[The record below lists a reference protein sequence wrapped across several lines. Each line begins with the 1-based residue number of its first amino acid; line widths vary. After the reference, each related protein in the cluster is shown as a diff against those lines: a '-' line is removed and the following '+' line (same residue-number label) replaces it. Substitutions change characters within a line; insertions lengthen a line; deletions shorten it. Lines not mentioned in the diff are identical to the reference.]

1 MLFTS
6 TVFLFLFLPLLL
18 AVYFSAR
25 SIRQRNVVLL
35 IASLFFYAWGEQAFV
50 VLLLASIGL
59 NHLFGRWI
67 ADRRD
72 RGAGRVLAL
81 GVAAN
86 LALLGFFKY
95 ANFAIDNLNRLV
107 DQLGLPTLQID
118 PIHLPLGISFFTFQ
132 AMSYLIDTRR
142 GRIPDQPGFLRTAL
156 YISLFPQLIAG
167 PIVRYGMI
175 AEHLARRV
183 TSRAGFAAGL
193 QRFTIGLGKKALIA
207 DGLAIPADAIFSV
220 PAEQI
225 SFGMA
230 WLGVVCFSLQIYF
243 DFSGYTDMAVGL
255 GRIFGFRL
263 PENFRHPYVA
273 TSIRDFWRRWHITLS
288 TWFRDYLYIPLG
300 GSRRSSPRVAFNLL
314 MVFLLCG
321 LWHGASW
328 NFAVWGLFHGA
339 FLAAE
344 RTAFGRWL
352 ASSSR
357 PLRHAYVLFVV
368 TVAWVPFRTESLP
381 GALHYLGAMFGL
393 GAGAFRL
400 GPVGSYFTGEVALW
414 LAAAVIGATPIVSR
428 VSNRIERA
436 QIEGRPD
443 AGAWLA
449 WTAPVALCAVLLASI
464 ASLAA
469 STQNP
474 FIYFRF

>member
-18 AVYFSAR
+18 VVYFSAR
-25 SIRQRNVVLL
+25 SIRQRNVLLL
-35 IASLFFYAWGEQAFV
+35 IASLLFYAWGEQAFV

-59 NHLFGRWI
+59 NHSFGRWI
-67 ADRRD
+67 ANRRD
-72 RGAGRVLAL
+72 RGAGRVLTL

-95 ANFAIDNLNRLV
+95 ANFAIDNLNHLV
-107 DQLGLPTLQID
+107 DQLDLPTVQID
-118 PIHLPLGISFFTFQ
+118 PIHLPLGVSFFTFQ

-175 AEHLARRV
+175 ADQLVQRV

-193 QRFTIGLGKKALIA
+193 RRFTIGLGKKALIA
-207 DGLAIPADAIFSV
+207 DGLAVPADAIFNL

-230 WLGVVCFSLQIYF
+230 WLGVVCFALQIYF

-288 TWFRDYLYIPLG
+288 TWFRDYLYVPMG
-300 GSRRSSPRVAFNLL
+300 GSRRSSPRIAFNLL

-328 NFAVWGLFHGA
+328 NFAVWGLLHGA

-344 RTAFGRWL
+344 RTAFGG
-352 ASSSR
+352 
-357 PLRHAYVLFVV
+357 
-368 TVAWVPFRTESLP
+368 WVPFRAESLP
-381 GALHYLGAMFGL
+381 DALHYLSAMFGL
-393 GAGAFRL
+393 GPGAFRL
-400 GPVGSYFTGEVALW
+400 GPVGSYVTGETALW
-414 LAAAVIGATPIVSR
+414 LAAAVIGATPIVTR

-436 QIEGRPD
+436 QLEGRPD
-443 AGAWLA
+443 ATARLA
-449 WTAPVALCAVLLASI
+449 WTFPVALGAVLLASI
-464 ASLAA
+464 ASLAG